1 MVLNLG
7 ARQQDASANEMVARL
22 RNAWRFVVR
31 TSRTFSG
38 TNTAIFHP
46 LGIEAVLEQLS
57 QNSCPSILKLT
68 KPGADPSSRRLP
80 ADLSGKQNTQICG
93 QALNGEMKDWSL
105 AGYQREYVEE
115 AKRRSLTPDA
125 CRIIMTMGETPSS
138 WSNLSLCREALN
150 WRGTGWITA
159 KDKRP
164 FLEEIEK
171 RGLSPKLCRG
181 YVTRAN

>member
-1 MVLNLG
+1 MTYDDLSKLVN
-7 ARQQDASANEMVARL
+7 DAYRETGDIRETM
-22 RNAWRFVVR
+22 VR
-31 TSRTFSG
+31 TGLTF
-38 TNTAIFHP
+38 
-46 LGIEAVLEQLS
+46 
-57 QNSCPSILKLT
+57 
-68 KPGADPSSRRLP
+68 
-80 ADLSGKQNTQICG
+80 
-93 QALNGEMKDWSL
+93 GEVWDMTGMKDWSL

-125 CRIIMTMGETPSS
+125 CRIMMTIGENPSS